1 MNEKSE
7 IIIYQTDDGLTKI
20 DVRLDE
26 DTVWLTQSEM
36 AELFQKNV
44 STISR
49 HIQNVFEEGELQK
62 NESNLRFLQIAS
74 SDKPIAL
81 YSLDVTISVGYR
93 VKSMRGTQFRIWAN
107 RVLKE
112 YITKGFALDDDRLKE
127 GGGRYFKE
135 LLQRVRDIRTSE
147 RNLYQQVTDIYA
159 HPSITIPKLKLPGN
173 SLPPYRTRCI
183 MQYIR
188 TRPLKSYSSALMQK
202 NRT

>member
-26 DTVWLTQSEM
+26 DTVWLTQAEM

-49 HIQNVFEEGELQK
+49 HIQNVFEEGELQR

-93 VKSMRGTQFRIWAN
+93 VKSLRGTQFRIWAN

-159 HPSITIPKLKLPGN
+159 TSIDYDPKAEI
-173 SLPPYRTRCI
+173 TRKFFATVQNKI
-183 MQYIR
+183 
-188 TRPLKSYSSALMQK
+188 ALCSTFAHG
-202 NRT
+202 R